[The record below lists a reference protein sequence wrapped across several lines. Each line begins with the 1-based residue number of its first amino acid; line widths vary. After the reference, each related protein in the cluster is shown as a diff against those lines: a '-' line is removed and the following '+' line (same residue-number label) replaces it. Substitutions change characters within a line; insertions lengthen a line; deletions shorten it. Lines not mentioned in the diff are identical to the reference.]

1 VDALGRDGQAR
12 FSFTP
17 NPRII
22 PGYRIACS
30 VVAIALRFRRN
41 AHESA
46 KDDLCGRRVV
56 EIAGPA
62 FFRAT
67 ESVVA
72 DAETKTGE

>member
-1 VDALGRDGQAR
+1 LFAPSRELFQYYKIV
-12 FSFTP
+12 
-17 NPRII
+17 
-22 PGYRIACS
+22 CS

-46 KDDLCGRRVV
+46 LDDLCGRRVV

-62 FFRAT
+62 FFRTT
-67 ESVVA
+67 ESVVP